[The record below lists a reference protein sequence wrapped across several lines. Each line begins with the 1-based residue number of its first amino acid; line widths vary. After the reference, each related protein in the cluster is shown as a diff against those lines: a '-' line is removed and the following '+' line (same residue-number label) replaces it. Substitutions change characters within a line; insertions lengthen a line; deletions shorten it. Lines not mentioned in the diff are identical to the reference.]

1 MTLRTHKDLVSMT
14 PTDHNRGHTV
24 VPRVSR
30 ASNTTTATPLQE
42 TSIWGISRGR
52 EEVTCPEKELVT
64 RSRVLNV
71 DSSASR
77 LEGDAGS
84 LQASTDNWGKTCVRL
99 ANIHFGGL
107 QSGQN
112 IYWHVK

>member
-1 MTLRTHKDLVSMT
+1 M
-14 PTDHNRGHTV
+14 
-24 VPRVSR
+24 
-30 ASNTTTATPLQE
+30 
-42 TSIWGISRGR
+42 
-52 EEVTCPEKELVT
+52 T

-107 QSGQN
+107 RSGQN
-112 IYWHVK
+112 IYWHFENVTVHMSPRNVSTKVNPEFGRV